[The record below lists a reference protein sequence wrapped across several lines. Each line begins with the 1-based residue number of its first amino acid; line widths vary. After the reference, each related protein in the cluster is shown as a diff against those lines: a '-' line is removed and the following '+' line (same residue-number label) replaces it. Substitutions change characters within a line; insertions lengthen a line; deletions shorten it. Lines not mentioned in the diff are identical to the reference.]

1 MEISR
6 RHLFL
11 TLPLSFD
18 GGSLGDAYWSYEA
31 HHPRGRGTVERDWWI
46 LLIWLFCVCL
56 FSMDICI
63 GSTRSK
69 YYQTQ
74 DFTFS
79 ELSFR
84 WLTKKIWKCHK
95 MVLLEGRHIS
105 REMLS
110 WVVDHSCGSA
120 LGSPEV
126 SMVPSEGCAL
136 RAKGMPPD
144 YSLSAATLISAP
156 SHLDETVTLCGPE
169 PWECTSGSWNLCAC
183 HPCSNT
189 MLTILPVWEKD
200 H

>member
-1 MEISR
+1 MQISR

-46 LLIWLFCVCL
+46 LLIWLFLCL
-56 FSMDICI
+56 FVFNGHMYRKYQKRVLPN
-63 GSTRSK
+63 TRF
-69 YYQTQ
+69 Y
-74 DFTFS
+74 FFWAV
-79 ELSFR
+79 LR
-84 WLTKKIWKCHK
+84 VANKKIWKCHK

-120 LGSPEV
+120 LDSPEV